1 MTKIMANEFLRLIGK
16 LEETD
21 PTTPAYLTLLQSIEC
36 LNSIGQTIEEMLAES
51 EAALK
56 IPVEVRADW
65 VPGQEGKIV
74 ELTAAID
81 PEKVPV
87 HPIPTPPYETA
98 DFPAETPEEK
108 EGHEVAELVKQIAEQ
123 PEPAPVEQKTYQS
136 SDVRA
141 ALVDARGRGV
151 NVGEILQRFGVSN
164 FQFLPATQYG
174 ALIEALKA
182 V

>member
-1 MTKIMANEFLRLIGK
+1 MTKTMAREFLRLIDK
-16 LEETD
+16 LPETD
-21 PTTPAYLTLLQSIEC
+21 PTSTAYHVLLQSIEC

-51 EAALK
+51 NAVLDG
-56 IPVEVRADW
+56 PVSAHVDW
-65 VPGQEGKIV
+65 AEGQEGKIV
-74 ELTAAID
+74 ELTASID
-81 PEKVPV
+81 PDKVPV
-87 HPIPTPPYETA
+87 HPIPTAPFETA
-98 DFPAETPEEK
+98 DFPETPEEQ

-123 PEPAPVEQKTYQS
+123 PEPPKEEKTYQS

>member
-1 MTKIMANEFLRLIGK
+1 MTKTMANEFLRLIGK
-16 LEETD
+16 LHETD
-21 PTTPAYLTLLQSIEC
+21 PSTQAYLTLLQSIEC

-51 EAALK
+51 EATLK

-87 HPIPTPPYETA
+87 HPIPVAPFETS
-98 DFPAETPEEK
+98 DFPETPEEK

-123 PEPAPVEQKTYQS
+123 PEPPKEEKTYQS
-136 SDVRA
+136 SDVRK
-141 ALVDARGRGV
+141 ALVEVKAKGV
-151 NVGEILQRFGVSN
+151 DVKEVLSEFGVTD
-164 FQFLPATQYG
+164 FRALPAAKYG
-174 ALIEALKA
+174 ALMARLEAM
-182 V
+182 

>member
-1 MTKIMANEFLRLIGK
+1 MTKTMASEFLRLIRK

-21 PTTPAYLTLLQSIEC
+21 PSTTAYHVLLQSIEC

-51 EAALK
+51 EATLK

-87 HPIPTPPYETA
+87 HPIPVAPFETS
-98 DFPAETPEEK
+98 DFPETPEEK

-123 PEPAPVEQKTYQS
+123 PEPPKEEKTYQS

-141 ALVDARGRGV
+141 ALVDARSRGI